1 VHATKVDEEIERLE
15 THARVLRRL
24 REAAFGVLPATEV
37 TAPV

>member
-24 REAAFGVLPATEV
+24 REAAYGGLNLPSREA
-37 TAPV
+37 AS